1 MIERA
6 AASPIS
12 HWVDYAATAIEALAV
27 VLIVAYIFV
36 GTARYLFARV
46 RRHATD
52 PTSFEDFR
60 GHLARSL
67 LLGLEILVAADVVR
81 TVTLALTLRAVAA
94 LGLLVVVRTFLS
106 WSVVVELEG
115 RWPWQA
121 RRGGGQAREAVGPSG
136 PAEAEENFGR

>member
-1 MIERA
+1 LEPKAEPSAIA
-6 AASPIS
+6 
-12 HWVDYAATAIEALAV
+12 HWVDYAATAIEVLAI
-27 VLIVAYIFV
+27 VLIVAYIFL
-36 GTARYLFARV
+36 GTARYLYARL
-46 RRHATD
+46 RRQATD
-52 PTSFEDFR
+52 PSSFEEFR

-94 LGLLVVVRTFLS
+94 LGLLVLVRTFLS

-121 RRGGGQAREAVGPSG
+121 RRRGVERAG
-136 PAEAEENFGR
+136 